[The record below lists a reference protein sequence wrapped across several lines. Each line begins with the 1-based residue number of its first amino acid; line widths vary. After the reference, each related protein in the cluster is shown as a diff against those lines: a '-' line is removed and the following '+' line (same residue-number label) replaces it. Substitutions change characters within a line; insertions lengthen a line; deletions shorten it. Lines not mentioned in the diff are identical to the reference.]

1 MKVIL
6 VNERLGHTR
15 TYVIRGWLKGVLS
28 LCLLGAPVALGY
40 MGYQLS
46 FQTGVTCDAPV
57 QQSVR
62 GCDTVAGAHRSE
74 GGLSGPTVGRWA
86 GPAQEPHNVIL
97 ALTPGQGQLLLA
109 SRLAVLT
116 VDRPARASY
125 RHGRLIDSATY
136 LRRVYS

>member
-6 VNERLGHTR
+6 VNEHLGHTR

-46 FQTGVTCDAPV
+46 FHTGVTCDAPV

-62 GCDTVAGAHRSE
+62 GCDTVVDVHRSDDGIAGQS
-74 GGLSGPTVGRWA
+74 GGRRS
-86 GPAQEPHNVIL
+86 GPAQESHNTVL
-97 ALTPGQGQLLLA
+97 ALTSRQGHVLLA
-109 SRLAVLT
+109 QRLEALP

-125 RHGRLIDSATY
+125 RHGRLIDTATY